1 MEKIVHPVCPTYSKQ
16 VQARSINNYTSNF
29 TMNEDLF
36 NAKHH
41 INVECY
47 PIFHTQAE
55 IIIVL
60 SGVVE
65 ATIGDKV
72 YNIGEKQAA
81 FLIPYETHSYR
92 TEKGSESIVIKFQ
105 PSLVQHFDNI
115 IGSTDIANPVFNT
128 DETTYNYAKE
138 RLLSSVDKFTKLEAQ
153 ALIYAVLAVFLKFQN
168 TNKLNEKKNYSI
180 INEILL
186 YIENNCAEELTLS
199 VLANQ
204 FGMSAQCISR
214 MLKAHLGISFTNYIS
229 NVRLTK
235 SLELLKYSDKSISE
249 IAYECGFGS
258 VRNYNRAFSDYMKK
272 TPSEF
277 RRDRNEYHSV

>member
-1 MEKIVHPVCPTYSKQ
+1 MEKIVHPVCPTTSNH
-16 VQARSINNYTSNF
+16 VQTRSINYYASDF
-29 TMNEDLF
+29 TMNEDVF
-36 NAKHH
+36 NAKYH
-41 INVECY
+41 INLECF

-65 ATIGDKV
+65 ATIGDGI

-92 TEKGSESIVIKFQ
+92 TEKGSEAIVIKFQ
-105 PSLVQHFDNI
+105 PSLVQHFDSV
-115 IGSTDIANPVFNT
+115 IGSTEVAHPIFEVNAVVFNYVK
-128 DETTYNYAKE
+128 DS
-138 RLLSSVDKFTKLEAQ
+138 LLSSTEKFTKIEAQ
-153 ALIYAVLAVFLKFQN
+153 SIIYPVLSVFLKQRRLNKQN
-168 TNKLNEKKNYSI
+168 DKKNYSI

-186 YIENNCAEELTLS
+186 YIEKNCADEITLS
-199 VLANQ
+199 VLANN

-214 MLKAHLGISFTNYIS
+214 MIKAHLGISFSNYVS

-249 IAYECGFGS
+249 IAFECGFGS
-258 VRNYNRAFSDYMKK
+258 VRNYNRAFSEYMKK